1 MEPSPAQR
9 AARDRIAAQLAQ
21 AGFAL
26 PGTLTVR
33 AYACGKPGCRC
44 HADPPRLHGPYAE
57 WTRKIGG
64 KTITR
69 RLTPRQLAEY
79 QPLFDNAKKLRT
91 LLSELQDLTLQI
103 IETGTTR
110 EPSTP
115 AEPEPAAPENVGEA
129 RLTCGQPSSQ
139 TPFAQVNPKREDHS
153 TGINLQG
160 QVRSSL
166 DSSHPTRRMGAV
178 AVLGGIWEI
187 AFCASPSGGTSG
199 AGHGQRLQC
208 RAGRGR
214 APCRRRVFEHLGSA
228 PGSTPLRGGRSGRGH
243 GPDGGAV
250 QTGHRPADRGLQLAE
265 QRPGHF
271 SSFWPADGIWA
282 KTMRS
287 VGRGAQP
294 PRLLLGRS
302 P

>member
-9 AARDRIAAQLAQ
+9 AARDQIAAQLAQ

-69 RLTPRQLAEY
+69 RLTPAELAEY

-103 IETGTTR
+103 IETGATR
-110 EPSTP
+110 EPSAP
-115 AEPEPAAPENVGEA
+115 VEPETPAPENVGKA
-129 RLTCGQPSSQ
+129 RLTCGQPSNQ
-139 TPFAQVNPKREDHS
+139 TTIAQVSLKREDHTSRS
-153 TGINLQG
+153 TISQPSYL
-160 QVRSSL
+160 
-166 DSSHPTRRMGAV
+166 RRQQ
-178 AVLGGIWEI
+178 EE
-187 AFCASPSGGTSG
+187 
-199 AGHGQRLQC
+199 RD
-208 RAGRGR
+208 
-214 APCRRRVFEHLGSA
+214 
-228 PGSTPLRGGRSGRGH
+228 LRGLRSASGH
-243 GPDGGAV
+243 A
-250 QTGHRPADRGLQLAE
+250 
-265 QRPGHF
+265 
-271 SSFWPADGIWA
+271 
-282 KTMRS
+282 
-287 VGRGAQP
+287 
-294 PRLLLGRS
+294 LLS

>member
-26 PGTLTVR
+26 PGSLIVR

-103 IETGTTR
+103 IETGSTR
-110 EPSTP
+110 EPPAP

-139 TPFAQVNPKREDHS
+139 TPFAQANPKREDH
-153 TGINLQG
+153 TEETAG
-160 QVRSSL
+160 QRL
-166 DSSHPTRRMGAV
+166 TYSSHPTRRMGAV

-187 AFCASPSGGTSG
+187 VFS
-199 AGHGQRLQC
+199 
-208 RAGRGR
+208 RAGPVRKGASR
-214 APCRRRVFEHLGSA
+214 AS
-228 PGSTPLRGGRSGRGH
+228 RSGTLECGSMAARSRR
-243 GPDGGAV
+243 DSS
-250 QTGHRPADRGLQLAE
+250 HRA
-265 QRPGHF
+265 
-271 SSFWPADGIWA
+271 
-282 KTMRS
+282 
-287 VGRGAQP
+287 
-294 PRLLLGRS
+294 
-302 P
+302 